1 MQLFF
6 ARLTV
11 FVVFLTKYI
20 VIILYIIIIIYN
32 IIKFISSLFIPLI
45 LKLHNC
51 ITAYSALLNN
61 YRCNDNST
69 FTDSLREADSC

>member
-11 FVVFLTKYI
+11 FIVFTKNI
-20 VIILYIIIIIYN
+20 VIIY

>member
-20 VIILYIIIIIYN
+20 VII
-32 IIKFISSLFIPLI
+32 IKFISSLFIPSF
-45 LKLHNC
+45 KNC
-51 ITAYSALLNN
+51 ITA
-61 YRCNDNST
+61 
-69 FTDSLREADSC
+69 

>member
-1 MQLFF
+1 MQLYF

-20 VIILYIIIIIYN
+20 VIILYIYN

>member
-6 ARLTV
+6 ARLTAFGV
-11 FVVFLTKYI
+11 LLTKYI
-20 VIILYIIIIIYN
+20 VIILYIIIYN

-51 ITAYSALLNN
+51 ITAYSAILNN
-61 YRCNDNST
+61 YRCKDNST
-69 FTDSLREADSC
+69 STNF